1 MTQICG
7 YCINAVQEEFSNP
20 LDPDMAKVVAQ
31 KMGKD
36 LPDHLCDA
44 VEEPGAEC
52 GCACQ
57 DERSPEG
64 FGTPHGNLTSA
75 SSGT

>member
-7 YCINAVQEEFSNP
+7 YCINAAQDEFSNP
-20 LDPDMAKVVAQ
+20 LNPDVAKMLAQ
-31 KMGKD
+31 KIGKD

-57 DERSPEG
+57 DKRPGSFEMS
-64 FGTPHGNLTSA
+64 HGNPASA
-75 SSGT
+75 SSRT

>member
-7 YCINAVQEEFSNP
+7 YCINAAQDEFSNP
-20 LDPDMAKVVAQ
+20 LNPDVAKMLAQ
-31 KMGKD
+31 KIGKE

-52 GCACQ
+52 GCGCQ
-57 DERSPEG
+57 DERPTG
-64 FGTPHGNLTSA
+64 FEVSHGNPAGA
-75 SSGT
+75 SRGT